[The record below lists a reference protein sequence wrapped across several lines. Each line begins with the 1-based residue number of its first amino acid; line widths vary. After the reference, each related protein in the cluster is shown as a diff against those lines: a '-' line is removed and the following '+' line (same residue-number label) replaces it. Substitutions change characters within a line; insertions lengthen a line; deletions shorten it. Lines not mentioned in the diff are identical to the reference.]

1 MTQGYL
7 TLVLHA
13 HLPFVRHPEHAS
25 FLEEDWLFEA
35 ITETYIPLLRVL
47 RGWHDDAVPY
57 RLSLTLTPT
66 LLSMLGDEMLGE
78 RYERHLKHLTELADK
93 ELDRTRGQGHL
104 HYLAN
109 HYRAQIETTW
119 QVWRQHEGRLV
130 DGFRAAA
137 DTGQLEILTSAA
149 THGYLPLLRANRE
162 AVRAQVAIGVRV
174 YEQFLGRAP
183 RGFWLPECGYYP
195 GLDRVLTDHGIRYVI
210 MDAHGVLFGHP
221 RPKYGAY
228 APVYAEGSQLAVF
241 GRDLESALQV
251 WSRDHG
257 YPGDPVYRDFY
268 RDIGFDL
275 DLDYIGPWVQPDGT
289 RKHTGIKYHRITGK
303 DVEKELYDPHWA
315 REKAAEHA
323 ANFVLNRQRQCEY
336 LRRTLGREPV
346 VVSPYDAEL
355 FGHWWYEGPWWLDA
369 VVRQVSAEPGPLTLT
384 HPPDYLRDHPTQQI
398 LHPAESS
405 WGDQGY
411 HGFWLNDT
419 NGWVYPHLHKAAE
432 RMTDLARKHPEADGL
447 LRRALTQAARELLL
461 AQSSDWAFI
470 MKTGTVV
477 DYATR
482 RTLNHLRRFTK
493 IFENVTSGE
502 IDPEWLGRLETLDN
516 LFPDLDY
523 RVFA

>member
-1 MTQGYL
+1 MTQGHL
-7 TLVLHA
+7 ALVLHA
-13 HLPFVRHPEHAS
+13 HLPFVRHPEHAF
-25 FLEEDWLFEA
+25 FLEEDWLYEA
-35 ITETYIPLLRVL
+35 ITETYIPLLRMIH
-47 RGWHDDAVPY
+47 GWLEDGVPF

-66 LLSMLGDEMLGE
+66 LLSMLGDEMLAQ
-78 RYERHLKHLTELADK
+78 RYERHLLHLTELADR
-93 ELDRTRGQGHL
+93 ELDRTRGDDHR

-109 HYRAQIETTW
+109 HYRGQMEAAW
-119 QVWRQHEGRLV
+119 QVWKRYDGRLAE
-130 DGFRAAA
+130 GFKAAA
-137 DTGQLEILTSAA
+137 DSGQLEVLTSAA

-162 AVRAQVAIGVRV
+162 AVRAQVSLGVSV
-174 YEQFLGRAP
+174 YERVLGRP
-183 RGFWLPECGYYP
+183 PQGFWLPECGYYP
-195 GLDRVLTDHGIRYVI
+195 GLDQVLVEHGIRYVV
-210 MDAHGVLFGHP
+210 MDAHGVLFAHP
-221 RPKYGAY
+221 RPRYGAY
-228 APVYAEGSQLAVF
+228 APVFAQGSGLAVF

-251 WSRDHG
+251 WSREHG

-268 RDIGFDL
+268 RDIGYDL

-289 RKHTGIKYHRITGK
+289 RKNTGIKYHRITGK
-303 DVEKELYDPHWA
+303 DVDKELYDVHWA
-315 REKAAEHA
+315 REKVAEHA
-323 ANFVLNRQRQCEY
+323 ANFVFNRQRQIEY
-336 LRRTLGREPV
+336 LGKTLGREPV

-369 VVRQVSAEPGPLTLT
+369 VVRQIAREGVFTLT
-384 HPPDYLRDHPTQQI
+384 HPAEYLRTHPTQQVVI
-398 LHPAESS
+398 PAESS

-432 RMTDLARKHPEADGL
+432 RMTDLARRHPEADGV
-447 LRRALTQAARELLL
+447 LRRALNQAARELLL

-493 IFENVTSGE
+493 LFESVSASD
-502 IDPEWLGRLETLDN
+502 IDEDWLRRVEALDN

-523 RVFA
+523 HLYL